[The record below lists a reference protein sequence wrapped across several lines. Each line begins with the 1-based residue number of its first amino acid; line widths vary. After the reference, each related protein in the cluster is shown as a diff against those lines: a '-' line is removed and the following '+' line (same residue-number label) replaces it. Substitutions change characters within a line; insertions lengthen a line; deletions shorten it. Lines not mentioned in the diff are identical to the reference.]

1 MSKNRQS
8 MVLSNWFTI
17 DRILFGKQSPKDVL
31 GEQDFSGYITAKGAF
46 LETVHTIYKKV
57 GFDSKKSFK
66 NLSEMA
72 VYANEVSEQAKK
84 RARKIVQTEAV
95 AVAIRSEISSAK
107 LTEGLTMEQSANFV
121 VNRKLKAIALD
132 VAILES
138 AIKQTGKKSLRDFS
152 GKVALDAYRT
162 LRDSLVKY
170 AG

>member
-1 MSKNRQS
+1 
-8 MVLSNWFTI
+8 
-17 DRILFGKQSPKDVL
+17 
-31 GEQDFSGYITAKGAF
+31 
-46 LETVHTIYKKV
+46 
-57 GFDSKKSFK
+57 
-66 NLSEMA
+66 MA
-72 VYANEVSEQAKK
+72 VYATEVSEQAKK

-95 AVAIRSEISSAK
+95 AGAIRSEISSAK